1 MGVFMSF
8 TKKQNQDIQNKIS
21 ILKGEGYGQDQSVA
35 IALDM
40 FRRGTLPTT
49 TYSPT
54 KNRRQNL
61 NRFRR
66 QVARIKR
73 NRKK

>member
-1 MGVFMSF
+1 MAY

-54 KNRRQNL
+54 KTRRQNL
-61 NRFRR
+61 RR
-66 QVARIKR
+66 LRKKVAMVKR

>member
-1 MGVFMSF
+1 MSF

-49 TYSPT
+49 RYSPT

-61 NRFRR
+61 NRFRK